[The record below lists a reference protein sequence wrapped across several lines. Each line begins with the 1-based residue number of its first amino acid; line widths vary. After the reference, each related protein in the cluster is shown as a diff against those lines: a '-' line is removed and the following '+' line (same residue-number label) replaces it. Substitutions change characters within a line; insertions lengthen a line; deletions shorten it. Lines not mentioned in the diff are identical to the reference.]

1 MLFALDAMGGDKAPA
16 EPCMGAVL
24 ACEENAE
31 MSVALVGRREA
42 IEPHLEDASSSA
54 RSRIG
59 IVEADEVIGMGDNPS
74 ASIRTKKNSSMRV
87 AMEMVR
93 AGEAVGCISAGN
105 TGAIVAGGVLVVGRI
120 RGIDRPG
127 LAVPLPSLERP
138 SLLLDVGA
146 TVRCK
151 PLNLYQFARMG
162 SIYMKSLTGVESPS
176 VGLFSNG
183 SEVIKGDEVISEARE
198 MLLECGLNFA
208 GFVEGKDVP
217 LGRTDIVVC
226 DGFTGNALIKF
237 GEGIGE
243 LVKVIVREELS
254 GKFLPKI
261 GAALM
266 MPALKKIWSRFEY
279 EKNGGSPLLG
289 VDGIVVK
296 AHGNSSRRAIAG
308 ALRVASGFAG
318 LSGTDLIKESFES
331 RAGGA
336 GL

>member
-1 MLFALDAMGGDKAPA
+1 MLFALDAMGGDKAPG
-16 EPCMGAVL
+16 EPCRGAVR
-24 ACEENAE
+24 ACEENAGI
-31 MSVALVGRREA
+31 SVALVGRRDA
-42 IEPHLEDASSSA
+42 IEPHLEGASSSA
-54 RSRIG
+54 LSRIS

-120 RGIDRPG
+120 KGIDRPG
-127 LAVPLPSLERP
+127 LAVPIPSLSRS

-162 SIYMKSLTGVESPS
+162 AIYMRSLTGVEDPS
-176 VGLFSNG
+176 IGLFSNG
-183 SEVIKGDEVISEARE
+183 SEDIKGDEVISEARE
-198 MLLECGLNFA
+198 MLLSSGLNFD

-243 LVKVIVREELS
+243 LVKVIVQKELS
-254 GKFLPKI
+254 GKILPKI

-266 MPALKKIWSRFEY
+266 MPTLKKIWSRFEY

-289 VDGIVVK
+289 VDGIVIK
-296 AHGNSSRRAIAG
+296 AHGNSSHRAIAG
-308 ALRVASGFAG
+308 ALKVASGFAG
-318 LSGTDLIKESFES
+318 LNGTDLIKESFES
-331 RAGGA
+331 
-336 GL
+336 